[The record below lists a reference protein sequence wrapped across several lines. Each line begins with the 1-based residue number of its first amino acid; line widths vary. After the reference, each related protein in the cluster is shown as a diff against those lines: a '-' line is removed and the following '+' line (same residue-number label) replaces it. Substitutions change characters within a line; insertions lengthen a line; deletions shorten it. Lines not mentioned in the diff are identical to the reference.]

1 LLATFEEST
10 MTDPRHDDPH
20 TIEATARVVHTTDPG
35 HATET
40 PDSNPV
46 NKLGEALKRFWSRG
60 STDAK
65 ELAATVREEAAI
77 AGEHTQSYVRKE
89 PFKAI
94 AIAAGAGALVAL
106 MLRGTKRRG

>member
-1 LLATFEEST
+1 

-20 TIEATARVVHTTDPG
+20 TIDATARVVHTTDKG
-35 HATET
+35 HAAEAA
-40 PDSNPV
+40 DARPV
-46 NKLGEALKRFWSRG
+46 NKFGEAFKRFWSRG

-65 ELAATVREEAAI
+65 ALAATVREEAAI